1 MVVDNKID
9 MDSINLGDDR
19 PKFDISELK
28 LKGIPPILGHV
39 FRILAII
46 FAVLIV
52 ISVLYG
58 SIFVSIGA
66 GEVGVKFSQFGGV
79 QDDEL
84 GEGLHIVPPWVTVT
98 KYSVRSEVYTMS
110 GKATEGEVVGDDQI
124 TALTSEGLTLGMDIT
139 VRYRL
144 MADEASSIHQR
155 LGVNYAEKIIRP
167 TIKSEIRSVVSG
179 RTALEVY
186 GEQRE
191 LVASQMKDRMEL
203 ALKDDGIIVEEVLL
217 RNVKLP
223 ERVAEAIELKLQA
236 DQDAQ
241 RMVFVKQKE
250 QLEAERKIIEA
261 NGVANS
267 TIIRATG
274 EAEALRILNQEL
286 SKNPDLINYKY
297 VQMLQG
303 KEIQTMIV
311 PTDQGL
317 ILDTSK

>member
-1 MVVDNKID
+1 MVIDDEID

-19 PKFDISELK
+19 PKFDMSEIK
-28 LKGIPPILGHV
+28 LKGIPPVAGQI
-39 FRILAII
+39 FRILAIV
-46 FAVLIV
+46 FAALIV
-52 ISVLYG
+52 VSVLFG

-79 QDDEL
+79 QEDEL

-110 GKATEGEVVGDDQI
+110 ARTTEGEIVGDDQI

-155 LGVNYAEKIIRP
+155 LGTNYAEKIIRP
-167 TIKSEIRSVVSG
+167 TIKSEIRGVVSS

-191 LVASQMKDRMEL
+191 MVATQMRDSMEA
-203 ALKDDGIIVEEVLL
+203 ALKEDGIIIEEVLL

-223 ERVAEAIELKLQA
+223 ERVAEAIEQKLQA

-286 SKNPDLINYKY
+286 SKNPDLISYKY
-297 VQMLQG
+297 VQMLEG